1 MSRWTHI
8 RGGFELKASPYR
20 LKNSK
25 QSGGLGSKNVIIP
38 KPDEQVEIKYPRA
51 CCLDDKPKLTFTM
64 YVFSL
69 PIAKP
74 VIDKA
79 FKLLPQGEDWSYS
92 ISQGIYNGSCSSGQ
106 FNYPCEEKIFYKKV
120 QEMFKGDYIDKSH
133 VDVDFI
139 ECIDEIIIGVREDI
153 RYYSGEEMLQA
164 LEKFFIYLRQNDID
178 VEDGYL
184 EWEDEYEPDYIYC
197 WRSSRVTDDVE
208 ILWSFYKLDRQTNRI
223 LWYKQYKQPVKISKN
238 GKELIDYESK
248 DCVIKES
255 EKDSKYDK

>member
-8 RGGFELKASPYR
+8 RGGFELKTSPYR
-20 LKNSK
+20 LKNPK
-25 QSGGLGSKNVIIP
+25 QPGGLGSKNVIIP
-38 KPDEQVEIKYPRA
+38 KPDEQVEIRYPRA
-51 CCLDDKPKLTFTM
+51 CCSDDNLKLTFTM
-64 YVFSL
+64 YIFSL

-79 FKLLPQGEDWSYS
+79 FKLLPHGEDWSYS
-92 ISQGIYNGSCSSGQ
+92 ISQSIYNGSCSSGQ
-106 FNYPCEEKIFYKKV
+106 FEFPCEEKIFYKKV
-120 QEMFKGDYIDKSH
+120 QEMFKGDYIDESH

-164 LEKFFIYLRQNDID
+164 LEKFFIYLRQNEVD

-184 EWEDEYEPDYIYC
+184 EWEDEYESDYIYC

-208 ILWSFYKLDRQTNRI
+208 TLWSFYKLDRQTNRI
-223 LWYKQYKQPVKISKN
+223 LWYKQYKKPVKISKD
-238 GKELIDYESK
+238 GEEFIDYESK
-248 DCVIKES
+248 DLVIEES
-255 EKDSKYDK
+255 EK